1 VWFFYSLSAAL
12 FISLTDVVS
21 KKALHNES
29 TYLIAWV
36 RCTYAI
42 PFLLIAAPFVEFPQ
56 LDRTF
61 FYICAILLP
70 LEITSF
76 LLYLEA
82 IKISPLSLTL
92 PFLSFTP
99 VFLIITSYFTLGE
112 SVDTSGFIGI
122 LMVTAGAYSMN
133 VHALKHGLL
142 EPLKAIKKEKG
153 SLLMLIVA
161 FIFSITSN
169 LGKIAIQHSN
179 ILFFSVFY
187 PALLS
192 LAFFLIVLIKNGKK
206 SFNSSL
212 LTKKA
217 FYIIGIFQAFEIL
230 SHFTAVTLIEMPY
243 MISVKRTSLLF
254 GIIFGAV
261 FFGETRIRER
271 LAGGIIMII
280 GIILISLF

>member
-21 KKALHNES
+21 KKALSSES
-29 TYLIAWV
+29 TFLIAWV

-42 PFLLIAAPFVEFPQ
+42 PFLLITAPFIEIPA

-61 FYICAILLP
+61 FYVCAILPP

-82 IKISPLSLTL
+82 LKISPLSLTL

-99 VFLIITSYFTLGE
+99 VFLIITSYLTLGE

-122 LMVTAGAYSMN
+122 LMVTAGAYLMN
-133 VHALKHGLL
+133 VHTLKHGLL
-142 EPLKAIKKEKG
+142 EPLRAITRERG

-179 ILFFSVFY
+179 TLFFSIFY
-187 PALLS
+187 PTLLS
-192 LAFFLIVLIKNGKK
+192 ILLFPIAIIKSGKG
-206 SFNSSL
+206 SFNRSL

-217 FYIIGIFQAFEIL
+217 FYIIGIFQALEIL
-230 SHFTAVTLIEMPY
+230 FHFTAVTLIEVPY

-254 GIIFGAV
+254 GIIFGAI
-261 FFGETRIRER
+261 FFGETHIRER

-280 GIILISLF
+280 GVALISVF

>member
-1 VWFFYSLSAAL
+1 MWFFYSLSAAL

-21 KKALHNES
+21 KKALSRES
-29 TYLIAWV
+29 TFLIAWV
-36 RCTYAI
+36 RCTYAM
-42 PFLLIAAPFVEFPQ
+42 PFLFIALPFIEAPQ

-61 FYICAILLP
+61 FYICATLLP

-99 VFLIITSYFTLGE
+99 VFLIITSYLTLGE
-112 SVDTSGFIGI
+112 SVDTSGFMGI
-122 LMVTAGAYSMN
+122 LLVTAGAYLMN
-133 VHALKHGLL
+133 VHTLKHGLF
-142 EPLKAIKKEKG
+142 EPIRAVTKERG
-153 SLLMLIVA
+153 SLFMLIVA

-179 ILFFSVFY
+179 TLFFSIFY

-192 LAFFLIVLIKNGKK
+192 LALFPIMILKSGRK
-206 SFNSSL
+206 SFNGSL
-212 LTKKA
+212 LTRKA

-230 SHFTAVTLIEMPY
+230 SHFTAVTLIEVPY

-261 FFGETRIRER
+261 FFGETHIRER
-271 LAGGIIMII
+271 LAGGVIMII
-280 GIILISLF
+280 GVILISVF